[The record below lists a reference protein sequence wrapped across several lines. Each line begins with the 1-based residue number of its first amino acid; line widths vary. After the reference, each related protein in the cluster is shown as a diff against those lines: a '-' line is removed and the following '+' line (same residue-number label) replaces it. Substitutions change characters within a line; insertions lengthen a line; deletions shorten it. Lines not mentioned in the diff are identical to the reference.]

1 MRVVEFLADIA
12 RGVQATSNLQWP
24 FVSLWSVYM
33 EQYTCRTPH
42 KQQVRICARAVV
54 NLRLAKIIL
63 PGLGHHALV
72 QQQGYNQVRYISGT
86 S

>member
-1 MRVVEFLADIA
+1 MRVVEFLSDIS

-42 KQQVRICARAVV
+42 KQKVRICARAVV
-54 NLRLAKIIL
+54 L
-63 PGLGHHALV
+63 
-72 QQQGYNQVRYISGT
+72 T
-86 S
+86 